1 MIRRSL
7 SRGLGIGR
15 ALLYGRSMRERLPL
29 FAGLALLAIA
39 FVVGSSTIA
48 GGIRNRNRNN
58 DVIVVTGSAKKRIV
72 SDYVVWNLSVS
83 SQQTSASEAAKE
95 LAGWTSTIRSF
106 LRHAGVEPGEL
117 TVQPIS
123 TATVTRSGRV
133 VAYRLSR
140 RFEVRSARVQ
150 AVTEVADRSSAL
162 LTQGIPLAAQSPQYV
177 YTKLPTLRPQL
188 LAEATKDAQNRARV
202 IVDATGAKLGKLRG
216 VDVGVFQITTPNST
230 QVEDYGVYDTGT
242 LEKDV
247 TAVVNV
253 TFALK

>member
-1 MIRRSL
+1 
-7 SRGLGIGR
+7 
-15 ALLYGRSMRERLPL
+15 MRERLPL
-29 FAGLALLAIA
+29 FAGLALLALA
-39 FVVGSSTIA
+39 FVLGSYAIA
-48 GGIRNRNRNN
+48 GGIRNRNASN

-83 SQQTSASEAAKE
+83 SQQKSASGAAKE

-106 LRHAGVEPGEL
+106 LRREGVESGEL

-123 TATVTRSGRV
+123 TATVTRSGHV

-140 RFEVRSARVQ
+140 RLEVRSARVQ
-150 AVTEVADRSSAL
+150 EVTDVADRSSAL
-162 LTQGIPLAAQSPQYV
+162 LAQGIPLAVQSPQYV
-177 YTKLPTLRPQL
+177 YTKLPALRPQL

-202 IVDATGAKLGKLRG
+202 IVEATGAHLGKLRG
-216 VDVGVFQITTPNST
+216 VDVGVFQVTSPNST